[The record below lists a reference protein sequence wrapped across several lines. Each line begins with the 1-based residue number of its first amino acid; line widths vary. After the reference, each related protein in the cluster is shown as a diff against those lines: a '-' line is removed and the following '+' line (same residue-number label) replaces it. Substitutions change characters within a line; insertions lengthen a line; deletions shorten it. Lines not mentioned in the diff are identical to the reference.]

1 VTVATN
7 IATVTFNKPVCRVVP
22 WGPGTWDITVNGVVG
37 TYEDV
42 ADSFPL
48 CTAAADNGVMIG
60 NLFLISQPAIGS
72 FVAVTITDFGHLN
85 FRDADGNAANG
96 PQTRTV
102 TAAAPETVPPSLV
115 SASGPVGSTTLQLVF
130 SEAVWCSF
138 FSPFGIVNLTDN
150 DSSTT
155 DPVVVAFGIDACGTT
170 QLSAHKTFSLIVNSP
185 FPGNRTYT
193 ATLFPAPNEI
203 QDVFGN
209 DLPNPSSVIFETGAP
224 DFTAPTLTDARIVN
238 NIGSTDFGDVG
249 DAFTVTFSE
258 RMNGTTSGFIG
269 LQDQDGSTAT
279 VLCGTNSSCSW
290 NLATDTVTVTVTTPM
305 PSGGGTTPGQ
315 QIPMNVVFLL
325 GFTDVAGN
333 SPNVLGSPDRLI
345 DYE

>member
-1 VTVATN
+1 
-7 IATVTFNKPVCRVVP
+7 
-22 WGPGTWDITVNGVVG
+22 
-37 TYEDV
+37 
-42 ADSFPL
+42 
-48 CTAAADNGVMIG
+48 
-60 NLFLISQPAIGS
+60 
-72 FVAVTITDFGHLN
+72 
-85 FRDADGNAANG
+85 
-96 PQTRTV
+96 
-102 TAAAPETVPPSLV
+102 
-115 SASGPVGSTTLQLVF
+115 
-130 SEAVWCSF
+130 
-138 FSPFGIVNLTDN
+138 
-150 DSSTT
+150 
-155 DPVVVAFGIDACGTT
+155 
-170 QLSAHKTFSLIVNSP
+170 
-185 FPGNRTYT
+185 
-193 ATLFPAPNEI
+193 
-203 QDVFGN
+203 
-209 DLPNPSSVIFETGAP
+209 VIFETGAP